1 MRDRLSLRIGI
12 AAFALIVATSSPV
25 RADYLSAISA
35 YEIGAYEV
43 AFGEFRPL
51 AQSGDPAAQY
61 HLGLMFRDG
70 RGVQKDPVT
79 ALGWFI
85 CAAGL
90 GGQAG
95 AEVAGTDSQ
104 LRTDA
109 AKSAEQLSS
118 ALDPASV
125 SVAQEKARSCR
136 ATAEKHALAQSG
148 DPAAQ
153 YDLGLMFKDG
163 RGVQKDPVTALGWF
177 ICAAG
182 LGGQAGTD
190 AARSAEQLSSTLD
203 RASVS
208 AAQEK
213 ARSCRATADKHALA
227 QSGDPAAQYRLGL
240 MFKDGRGVRKDP
252 VTALGWLLCAAG
264 SDGQV
269 GADAARSAEQLSS
282 TLDRASV
289 SAAQEKARNCRA
301 TAEVLAQQ
309 GTGEE
314 SQRPAGTGKESQR
327 PAGTGK
333 GSERPAGTGEAS
345 ERPDIANSLDWETFT
360 AKLSRLFQK
369 LSLVEVGGLESSQ
382 SFFSAPTRRSIWS
395 RAFYLPADGTLVGS
409 QHVAWEFGA
418 KDLYLDLRSIARSD
432 NNIALALFAVLW
444 WLLIGKTLF
453 SMGGVLLR
461 VFRRS
466 ELE

>member
-79 ALGWFI
+79 ALGWLL
-85 CAAGL
+85 CAAGSD
-90 GGQAG
+90 GQAG
-95 AEVAGTDSQ
+95 ADAAGTDSQ

-109 AKSAEQLSS
+109 AKSAEQLLS

-163 RGVQKDPVTALGWF
+163 HGVQKDPVTALGWF
-177 ICAAG
+177 VCAAG

-203 RASVS
+203 PASVS

-213 ARSCRATADKHALA
+213 ARICRATADKHALA

-252 VTALGWLLCAAG
+252 VTALGWLFCAAD
-264 SDGQV
+264 SDGQA
-269 GADAARSAEQLSS
+269 GTDAARSAEQLSS

-289 SAAQEKARNCRA
+289 SAAQEKARSCRA

-314 SQRPAGTGKESQR
+314 SQRPAGTGK
-327 PAGTGK
+327 
-333 GSERPAGTGEAS
+333 AS
-345 ERPDIANSLDWETFT
+345 GRPDIADSLDWETFT

-382 SFFSAPTRRSIWS
+382 SFFSAPTRRSVWS